1 MCERYELRA
10 LAYAARDSSGN
21 SCAVPVVF
29 VSHLNFVISPQ
40 TPRPVLPSSEL
51 RAAMALAGAN
61 LLARRCS
68 LWRSACRPL
77 MLAAM
82 GQPRVTQDPSRNGQV
97 TIEPAD
103 AACHTATFV
112 GPIHGLGDTNQGWLG
127 AAMHLHAQMPHVKFV
142 LPNAPTMP
150 VRSTWLGSGWVR
162 VGLELKPPVSWL
174 LFRKRFCSVVQPRVR
189 QPRGRLSAA
198 QPHPNQPS
206 PGDTQHGYAYAVMV
220 RHHLPGRPRQ
230 PAVVRPCLSNQGPG
244 CELNQGPDG

>member
-29 VSHLNFVISPQ
+29 VSHLNFVICGPAGAAS
-40 TPRPVLPSSEL
+40 RFAVVS

-162 VGLELKPPVSWL
+162 VGLELRPPVSWL
-174 LFRKRFCSVVQPRVR
+174 LFRKRFCTTL
-189 QPRGRLSAA
+189 PRGRLSAA

-206 PGDTQHGYAYAVMV
+206 PGDTQHGYADAVLV
-220 RHHLPGRPRQ
+220 RHQLPGRPRQ

>member
-1 MCERYELRA
+1 MRSA
-10 LAYAARDSSGN
+10 SGF
-21 SCAVPVVF
+21 VPQII
-29 VSHLNFVISPQ
+29 FVIKQ
-40 TPRPVLPSSEL
+40 LACRTRPGLPPLSC

-103 AACHTATFV
+103 AAHHSATFV

-150 VRSTWLGSGWVR
+150 VRSTWLGSGSGWVR
-162 VGLELKPPVSWL
+162 VKATRQLVAVQEALPQRRAAPSTAASRPPVSWPTL
-174 LFRKRFCSVVQPRVR
+174 PQPTLTR
-189 QPRGRLSAA
+189 
-198 QPHPNQPS
+198 
-206 PGDTQHGYAYAVMV
+206 
-220 RHHLPGRPRQ
+220 
-230 PAVVRPCLSNQGPG
+230 
-244 CELNQGPDG
+244 